1 MKYGKKSWVKKKEIV
16 VQNISLSLID
26 PSPYQPRQQFSP
38 TALSELSLSIKE
50 NGLLQ
55 PIAVRPVGN
64 RYQLIAGERRLKAS
78 RLAGMQSIDSIVVNV
93 ESEQAALLC
102 MVENLQRE
110 QLHFF
115 EEAEGYQTLI
125 SMHNMTQHDLA
136 RKIGKQQST
145 IANKLRLLRLNEIV
159 RAKIIRNKLTERH
172 ARALL
177 KLRSEKD
184 KLQTLDIIIKN
195 NLNVAESESLIEKM
209 LAPKEPKKK
218 QNLTRLYSD
227 WRFANNSIKQI
238 VKKMRK
244 GGCEVSYDTCD
255 MGDCMQITVTFGKE
269 NKGDIRVKI

>member
-1 MKYGKKSWVKKKEIV
+1 LKYGKKTWVKNKEIV

-38 TALSELSLSIKE
+38 TALTELSLSIKE

-78 RLAGMQSIDSIVVNV
+78 RLAGMDTIDSIVVNV
-93 ESEQAALLC
+93 ENEQAALLC

-136 RKIGKQQST
+136 RKLGKQQST
-145 IANKLRLLRLNEIV
+145 IANKLRLLRLNDIL

-177 KLRSEKD
+177 KLPNEQD
-184 KLQTLDIIIKN
+184 KLQALDVIIKN
-195 NLNVAESESLIEKM
+195 SLNVAESESLIEKM
-209 LAPKEPKKK
+209 LIPKEPKKK

-244 GGCEVSYDTCD
+244 GGCDVSYNACD
-255 MGDCMQITVTFGKE
+255 LGDRMEITVSFGK
-269 NKGDIRVKI
+269 VKKRSIQAN